1 MIPRLAA
8 LSIAEINPRICS
20 ALGLCVERTCF
31 CMVRKRV
38 TTLRLRSDR
47 FNVWRARLVA
57 DLVLAIIDQKK
68 IMEQSARRAEAE
80 GYMRLPNASFAFS
93 RSAAS
98 VPPIRICSTLS
109 VPDADVGSGCGC

>member
-1 MIPRLAA
+1 
-8 LSIAEINPRICS
+8 
-20 ALGLCVERTCF
+20 
-31 CMVRKRV
+31 MVRKRV

-68 IMEQSARRAEAE
+68 IVEQSARRAEAE

-98 VPPIRICSTLS
+98 VPPIRICSTVS
-109 VPDADVGSGCGC
+109 VSEADAGSGCGC